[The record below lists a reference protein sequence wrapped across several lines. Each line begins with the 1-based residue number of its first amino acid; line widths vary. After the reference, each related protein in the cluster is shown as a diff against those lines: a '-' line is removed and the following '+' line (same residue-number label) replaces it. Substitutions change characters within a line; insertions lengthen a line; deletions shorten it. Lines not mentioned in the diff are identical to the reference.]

1 MERRIM
7 YNDSLFNAFA
17 RSFEAR
23 SQTDMSMAEYL
34 ESCRSDP
41 MRYANATERLLAAIG
56 EPQMIDTAKDP
67 RLGRIFLNRPLRLY
81 PSSARLSG
89 VAEPLEPLRG
99 STRPA
104 A

>member
-1 MERRIM
+1 M

-41 MRYANATERLLAAIG
+41 LRYSNAAERLLAAIG
-56 EPQMIDTAKDP
+56 EPTMIDTAKDP
-67 RLGRIFLNRPLRLY
+67 RLGRIFSNRTMRVY
-81 PSSARLSG
+81 PAFSSFHG
-89 VAEPLEPLRG
+89 MEE
-99 STRPA
+99 TI
-104 A
+104 